1 MLTIFNSQTKQKEP
15 FKPLQEGKVSMYVC
29 GSTVYDYCHLGHA
42 RMFTAFDIVVRY
54 LRFRNYEVKYVRNIT
69 DIDDKII
76 ARANENKETTET
88 LTERF
93 IQAMHE
99 DLAKLDLIPPDQE
112 PKATEFIQPIISM
125 IKTLVEKGYAYHADH
140 GDVLYHVE
148 KFANYGKLSHKDLEQ
163 LQVGARVEVT
173 EQKNNPL
180 DFVLWKQAKPGEPSW
195 DSPWGK
201 GRPGWHIECSA
212 MSTQCLAPH
221 FDIHGGGGDL
231 KFPHHENEIAQSE
244 AATGQKFVNVW
255 MHVGFVQINKEK
267 MSKSLGNFFTLRDV
281 LQKYHPEILRYFM
294 IASHYRSPINY
305 STESLELAR
314 GALERFYTALRDLP
328 RVKVTRDSEYEQKFN
343 QVMEDD
349 FNTPEALAVLF
360 DLTHEINRLKVEGD
374 LDAAAEK
381 AAILRYLANVLG
393 ILQVE
398 PAEFL
403 QTKDYL
409 SKEKMA
415 EIENLIKQREQARV
429 EKQWAKAD
437 QLRQA
442 LQDQGVLLEDSAVG
456 TKWRMRE

>member
-15 FKPLQEGKVSMYVC
+15 FKPLQAGKVQLYVC

-54 LRFRNYEVKYVRNIT
+54 LRFCNYDVKYVRNIT

-76 ARANENKETTET
+76 TRANENGETIQA

-93 IQAMHE
+93 IQAMHD
-99 DLAKLDLIPPDQE
+99 DLGQLGLVSPDQE
-112 PKATEFIQPIISM
+112 PKATEFIQPIITM
-125 IKTLVEKGYAYHADH
+125 IETLIAKGYAYHAEQ
-140 GDVLYHVE
+140 GDVLYQVE
-148 KFANYGKLSHKDLEQ
+148 KFANYGKLAHKDLEH
-163 LQVGARVEVT
+163 LQAGARVEVT
-173 EQKNNPL
+173 EQKRNPL

-212 MSTQCLAPH
+212 MSTQCLAPS

-244 AATGQKFVNVW
+244 AATGQTFVNYW

-281 LQKYHPEILRYFM
+281 LQKYHPEIIRYFM

-305 STESLELAR
+305 STDSLELSRA
-314 GALERFYTALRDLP
+314 ALERFYTTLRDVAVVE
-328 RVKVTRDSEYEQKFN
+328 VKKDSSYEKRFN
-343 QVMEDD
+343 QTMDDD

-374 LDAAAEK
+374 LDKAAEY

-393 ILQVE
+393 ILQAD
-398 PAEFL
+398 PLEFL
-403 QTKDYL
+403 HTKNYL
-409 SKEKMA
+409 SKEKIA
-415 EIENLIKQREQARV
+415 EIESLIKQREQARA
-429 EKQWAKAD
+429 EKQWDKAD
-437 QLRQA
+437 SFRQA
-442 LQDQGVLLEDSAVG
+442 LQDQGVTLEDSSVG
-456 TKWRMRE
+456 TRWRMKG